1 MNRSQHPRPLLPSP
15 RRVRL
20 WLLLVWL
27 LSSHG
32 LGPVLMAAAAQAT
45 GEHMLKL
52 CSSQHGEM
60 QVVLGHQRSVSVLPA
75 EKEEVRPAASPSKPD
90 HVIQLRSVEDASAQ
104 PRRTT
109 PAQQADHPVI
119 LGPGYGMAHLPRVP
133 NSSAS
138 DFKARRPLAPAFSA
152 GPHVRAS
159 RTVILC

>member
-1 MNRSQHPRPLLPSP
+1 MNRHLHPRTLLPSP
-15 RRVRL
+15 RRARL

-60 QVVLGHQRSVSVLPA
+60 QVVLGHQRCDSQPA
-75 EKEEVRPAASPSKPD
+75 VEKEGAAPAGTPVKPD
-90 HVIQLRSVEDASAQ
+90 HIIQLRSVEDASAQ

-109 PAQQADHPVI
+109 PQQADSPTLVPPAFTPALRPLPDNFT
-119 LGPGYGMAHLPRVP
+119 LG
-133 NSSAS
+133 
-138 DFKARRPLAPAFSA
+138 FKARHQRTPAWSA

>member
-1 MNRSQHPRPLLPSP
+1 MNRPLHPRTLLPSP
-15 RRVRL
+15 RRARL
-20 WLLLVWL
+20 CLLLVWL

-60 QVVLGHQRSVSVLPA
+60 QVVLGHQRSASVLPA
-75 EKEEVRPAASPSKPD
+75 EREEVRPAASPAKPD

-109 PAQQADHPVI
+109 TAQPTVHPVI
-119 LGPGYGMAHLPRVP
+119 LPPAFGTALPGLPD
-133 NSSAS
+133 SSS
-138 DFKARRPLAPAFSA
+138 PDCKARRQRAPAFSA

-159 RTVILC
+159 RTVNLC

>member
-1 MNRSQHPRPLLPSP
+1 MNRHLHPRTLLPSP
-15 RRVRL
+15 RRARL

-60 QVVLGHQRSVSVLPA
+60 QVVLGHQRCDSQPA
-75 EKEEVRPAASPSKPD
+75 VEKEGAAPAGTPVKPD
-90 HVIQLRSVEDASAQ
+90 HIIQLRSVEDASAQ

-109 PAQQADHPVI
+109 PQQADSPTLVPPAFTPALRPLPDTFT
-119 LGPGYGMAHLPRVP
+119 LG
-133 NSSAS
+133 
-138 DFKARRPLAPAFSA
+138 FKARHQRTPAWSA

>member
-1 MNRSQHPRPLLPSP
+1 MNRSLHPRPLLPSP
-15 RRVRL
+15 RRARL

-60 QVVLGHQRSVSVLPA
+60 QVVLGHQRSASVLPA
-75 EKEEVRPAASPSKPD
+75 GKEEVRPAASPAQPD

-104 PRRTT
+104 PRRTA

-119 LGPGYGMAHLPRVP
+119 LSPGFGMALLPRLP
-133 NSSAS
+133 NSSALE
-138 DFKARRPLAPAFSA
+138 FKARRQLVPAFSA

>member
-1 MNRSQHPRPLLPSP
+1 MNRHLHPRALLPSP
-15 RRVRL
+15 RRARL

-60 QVVLGHQRSVSVLPA
+60 QVVLGHQRCASPA
-75 EKEEVRPAASPSKPD
+75 PVEKEGAEPASAPEKPD
-90 HVIQLRSVEDASAQ
+90 HIFQLRSVEDASVQ

-109 PAQQADHPVI
+109 ARQAAPSALIPAAFEPA
-119 LGPGYGMAHLPRVP
+119 LRPLPGAFTL
-133 NSSAS
+133 
-138 DFKARRPLAPAFSA
+138 DFKVQPQRAPAWSA

-159 RTVILC
+159 RTVNLC

>member
-1 MNRSQHPRPLLPSP
+1 MNRHLHPHTLLPSP
-15 RRVRL
+15 RRARL

-52 CSSQHGEM
+52 CSSRHGEM
-60 QVVLGHQRSVSVLPA
+60 QVVLGHQRSASPFA
-75 EKEEVRPAASPSKPD
+75 SGKEEVRPAATPAQPD
-90 HVIQLRSVEDASAQ
+90 HVIQFRSVEDASAQ

-109 PAQQADHPVI
+109 TARQAAQPIILSPAFAPVLRRLPDTFAPD
-119 LGPGYGMAHLPRVP
+119 LGIQIQR
-133 NSSAS
+133 
-138 DFKARRPLAPAFSA
+138 APAFSA

-159 RTVILC
+159 RTVNLC

>member
-1 MNRSQHPRPLLPSP
+1 MNRHLHPRALLPSP
-15 RRVRL
+15 RRARL

-52 CSSQHGEM
+52 CSSRHGEM
-60 QVVLGHQRSVSVLPA
+60 QVVLGHQRCDSQA
-75 EKEEVRPAASPSKPD
+75 AMGQEGARPAAAPAKPD
-90 HVIQLRSVEDASAQ
+90 HIIQLRSVEDASAQ

-109 PAQQADHPVI
+109 PSQVAASALIPPAFEPALKPLPDTFT
-119 LGPGYGMAHLPRVP
+119 LGL
-133 NSSAS
+133 
-138 DFKARRPLAPAFSA
+138 KARHQRTPVWSA

>member
-1 MNRSQHPRPLLPSP
+1 MNRSLHPRTLLSAP
-15 RRVRL
+15 RRARL
-20 WLLLVWL
+20 WLLVVWL

-60 QVVLGHQRSVSVLPA
+60 QVVLGHQRSASVLPA
-75 EKEEVRPAASPSKPD
+75 EKEEVRPAASPAQPD
-90 HVIQLRSVEDASAQ
+90 HVIQLRSVEDASEQ

-109 PAQQADHPVI
+109 PAQQADHPLNLLPAFFGTAVTR
-119 LGPGYGMAHLPRVP
+119 LPGTTAP
-133 NSSAS
+133 
-138 DFKARRPLAPAFSA
+138 DFKARRQRTPAFSA